1 MQKHPKRTGLSPL
14 VNMHCL
20 FLHPPFFQ
28 ISSLIKQG
36 LPRCFFQCYPNPT
49 TFAFYELVKSVTFTL
64 SASGKWKAMFTLLLA
79 WYLSTA
85 LHFQIKLYPPAFML
99 VKGTWSERTRVQ
111 TPPWPKR
118 TWLGQNVPGCTSKR
132 TRPNIAYRI
141 ACLFIAKS
149 SWILS

>member
-36 LPRCFFQCYPNPT
+36 LPRCFFQCYPNPI

-85 LHFQIKLYPPAFML
+85 LHFQIKLYPPAFTL
-99 VKGTWSERTRVQ
+99 VKYFTMITAPSGAVANWLLDPMPSFRQMPHTGSGAGGSVNGTIGSDGS
-111 TPPWPKR
+111 
-118 TWLGQNVPGCTSKR
+118 L
-132 TRPNIAYRI
+132 
-141 ACLFIAKS
+141 
-149 SWILS
+149 